1 MPPML
6 NNALVFAEAYDK
18 SDTNNNSLINEPARS
33 EVKSIKVKLLFFL
46 LMKKNACFK
55 HFILLF

>member
-33 EVKSIKVKLLFFL
+33 EVKSIKVKLLNFL
-46 LMKKNACFK
+46 LMK
-55 HFILLF
+55 